1 MGLDNSSLPVFPP
14 VFVTTIFSVG
24 FYLETDSGS
33 AFVSVMPFVAY
44 VFLLDKKL
52 SRESL
57 QYPKAPCMEYEPT
70 RTYMHHKCNPNVG
83 RYSKHG
89 AYEFI

>member
-14 VFVTTIFSVG
+14 VFVTTNIRR

-52 SRESL
+52 SRESV

-70 RTYMHHKCNPNVG
+70 CTYMHHKCTV
-83 RYSKHG
+83 
-89 AYEFI
+89 IQM